1 MTPTEMRRA
10 AELLHKEGVMQRM
23 THSPDRAREFQDLAA
38 KLRAMADAAERP
50 YADDVIGRMCFCTTE
65 PQKRLCHKRGLC
77 MSAQADT
84 TPLPP
89 PPEAK

>member
-1 MTPTEMRRA
+1 MTADEMRRA
-10 AELLHKEGVMQRM
+10 AEYLTEQARM
-23 THSPDRAREFQDLAA
+23 YRAAGAPVAATERSILAA

-50 YADDVIGRMCFCTTE
+50 YANDVIGRMCFCTTE

>member
-1 MTPTEMRRA
+1 MTPDEMRRA
-10 AELLHKEGVMQRM
+10 AQLLGYL
-23 THSPDRAREFQDLAA
+23 ACEFPQGAIEADSTALAA

-50 YADDVIGRMCFCTTE
+50 YANDVIGRMCFCTTE